1 MYGVITPNTDT
12 QKPDLFM
19 TASGATYFPVPLLQT
34 VKAFG
39 LRLLANV
46 GLVDND
52 VFASPLLS

>member
-1 MYGVITPNTDT
+1 
-12 QKPDLFM
+12 M